1 MTFKQCH
8 LGITPHCWP
17 PAAFWEL
24 CYSAG
29 FTCIFHHC
37 ECIWCGMRTG
47 VNPSLAALLKPSAR
61 CLLLNNVFPSA
72 DLYLHLKGMLIAQIC
87 KQSPNNSMEGT
98 WLLWEPSSRKHTEVW
113 RVFLNCGSGPWNSIS
128 SLLTENMCV
137 VILGIIPMWTCYT
150 QNKRKF
156 HLRQKGI
163 ISTPYTLSISCF
175 FFLTQ
180 DNKTPVP
187 TRLPWC

>member
-47 VNPSLAALLKPSAR
+47 VNPSLAALLKSSVR

-87 KQSPNNSMEGT
+87 KQSPNNSMERT
-98 WLLWEPSSRKHTEVW
+98 CLLWEPSSRKHTEVW
-113 RVFLNCGSGPWNSIS
+113 RVSKLWIWA
-128 SLLTENMCV
+128 LE
-137 VILGIIPMWTCYT
+137 
-150 QNKRKF
+150 F
-156 HLRQKGI
+156 HI
-163 ISTPYTLSISCF
+163 ISTNREHVRCDLGHYSYVNLLHT
-175 FFLTQ
+175 
-180 DNKTPVP
+180 K
-187 TRLPWC
+187 